1 MDKLFRMVLAGILA
15 GFILFLVMGISYNF
29 TQEVSDPSIRH
40 LFRENISMKWFYKL
54 LFINIGTGIIMALFY
69 SIMQTGLPGSGII
82 KGIFWGFTVWA
93 IMVCQPL
100 ITLLVTGKL
109 TTALLISWLAQGFAS
124 YVAAG
129 ISIAMV
135 EKS

>member
-1 MDKLFRMVLAGILA
+1 MDKLFRMVLAGVLA

-69 SIMQTGLPGSGII
+69 SIMQNGLPGSGII

-100 ITLLVTGKL
+100 ITLLVTGRL
-109 TTALLISWLAQGFAS
+109 TTALLVSWLAQGFAS